1 MLWSR
6 KAMRMIDTA
15 LESLDFLL
23 LDDKILGTTGV
34 PYVFV
39 IFHLWLRVK
48 CFIQQF
54 DWKNVIFGYHAYQ
67 YGTQNYSSRKVR
79 YLGFPTPCPIQF
91 SNFCIRLCVVVMF
104 EYFHRKVHMF
114 ECPFTFVKITNVPSF
129 INFDPI
135 KLWGLSSRRW

>member
-1 MLWSR
+1 
-6 KAMRMIDTA
+6 MRMIDTA
-15 LESLDFLL
+15 LESSDVLL

-39 IFHLWLRVK
+39 IFYLWLRVK

-67 YGTQNYSSRKVR
+67 YGTQNYSSKKVW
-79 YLGFPTPCPIQF
+79 YLGFPTPCPIHF
-91 SNFCIRLCVVVMF
+91 SNVWIRLCVVVKF
-104 EYFHRKVHMF
+104 EYFHRKIHIF
-114 ECPFTFVKITNVPSF
+114 ECPFTFIKITNVPSF

-135 KLWGLSSRRW
+135 KPKYHTFSDE